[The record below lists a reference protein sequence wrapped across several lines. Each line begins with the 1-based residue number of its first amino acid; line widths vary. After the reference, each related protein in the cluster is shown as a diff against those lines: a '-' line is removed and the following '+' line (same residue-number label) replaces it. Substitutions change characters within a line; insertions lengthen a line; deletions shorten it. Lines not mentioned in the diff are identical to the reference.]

1 MTTTQ
6 SIILGLQSLSFT
18 LWAGLMFWT
27 LFRLRR
33 RAQAQARVENAGMF
47 RQIALSVTTFGLF
60 FKHPDFAPDRRRLA
74 LATLVMATAMVL
86 FWWSVRDNS

>member
-6 SIILGLQSLSFT
+6 SIILGLQSLAFA

-33 RAQAQARVENAGMF
+33 RAQARAKLENAGVF

-60 FKHPDFAPDRRRLA
+60 FKHPDFTPDRRRLA
-74 LATLVMATAMVL
+74 LATLAMVATMVL
-86 FWWSVRDNS
+86 FWWSTSASS